1 MWGPEPGETVVWLR
15 LPQLVLAAAQGRPGP
30 PRESGRR
37 RQRKAACARWAGRAL
52 EAGRRVGLREVRA
65 GVQGTEGA
73 RTTPG
78 LGSSHPG
85 SDGVWHRARAGWG
98 DGQGAAAVAEGRIGA
113 EALNSRC
120 QSFCGRPRGLRRAAE
135 AARCRQPFP
144 LGVPAAPCG
153 SRVRVQAPGRLVHPS
168 RGSDQL
174 TPGPAA
180 PGPRTPAPRRPT
192 VRPSVRTRGRQAGS
206 ALGSSLSEPHRPRAP
221 PVSLPRPPAR
231 CTSSGNKDSC
241 SHVAARLRAPIG
253 AGGHRASVPSTGPA
267 SALQLGVASQGA
279 SGRGRPRPPSGCWTP
294 VSSGRGPASSG
305 VPRDCAQ
312 GSVASGAGSESW
324 ARQGRSRSPLRPKPP
339 PPPAPCLPPVG
350 SGGLRVQAPGD

>member
-1 MWGPEPGETVVWLR
+1 MVWLR

-37 RQRKAACARWAGRAL
+37 RPRKAARARWAGRAL

-78 LGSSHPG
+78 LESSHLG
-85 SDGVWHRARAGWG
+85 SDGVWHRARAEWG

-120 QSFCGRPRGLRRAAE
+120 QSFCGGPRGLRRAAE

-153 SRVRVQAPGRLVHPS
+153 SRVRVQAPGRLIHPS

-180 PGPRTPAPRRPT
+180 PGPRTPAPAGRPCGPLCA
-192 VRPSVRTRGRQAGS
+192 RAAAKPAQPWAPP
-206 ALGSSLSEPHRPRAP
+206 SLSAQPARGVSPPHRPRAP

-294 VSSGRGPASSG
+294 VSSSRGPASSG
-305 VPRDCAQ
+305 VPRACAQ